1 MQPPNAAPS
10 IPVGPS
16 SAPASFDPIAE
27 MEDKRNRKEK
37 RELQL
42 KNLKSSRTSKRMNVY
57 FSLGV
62 LTILFGFSFFPVS
75 QGDIS
80 SNPHETLSAEEVT
93 AWMDPISPQHWNQ
106 EQIDE
111 RAESKIWD
119 GSDFNAGSF
128 EQDLNLGIWQPFDLG
143 PLNDVQ
149 VKLTLKGYRF
159 DGMNTS
165 FHVGLFE
172 SPSGCDS
179 LPTTEIVW
187 NRDDT
192 SRVTIMDTPES
203 LALAAGGITEVT
215 LTVKPGRYC
224 LIFQYLDAQDYNHAS
239 WASTQQYWKATVD
252 SEADMFWPRA
262 FLLPICVLILPFF
275 IAAVIGAQKAGS
287 AYKKVRY
294 PEASTKSTEEQVM
307 DAAEAERAMG
317 MDLSSG
323 SEGADEEQVDAH
335 EPTSTEDETNPPE
348 EEISSTET
356 IEEQVQTESSESTEE
371 SADGASEYT
380 DEQLLAAG
388 WSAEQIAQMRGSP

>member
-10 IPVGPS
+10 IPDGPS

-37 RELQL
+37 RERQL
-42 KNLKSSRTSKRMNVY
+42 KDLKSTRSSKRINVY
-57 FSLGV
+57 FTLGV
-62 LTILFGFSFFPVS
+62 LTLLFGFSFFPVS

-93 AWMDPISPQHWNQ
+93 AWMDPISPQHWTQ

-128 EQDLNLGIWQPFDLG
+128 EQDLSLGIWQPFDFG

-149 VKLTLKGYRF
+149 VKLILKGYRF

-172 SPSGCDS
+172 APSGCDS
-179 LPTTEIVW
+179 LPTSEIVW
-187 NRDDT
+187 NRDDP
-192 SRVTIMDTPES
+192 SRVTVMDSPES
-203 LALAAGGITEVT
+203 LALAAGATTEVT

-224 LIFQYLDAQDYNHAS
+224 LIFQYLDAQNYNHAS
-239 WASTQQYWKATVD
+239 WSNTQQYWKATVD
-252 SEADMFWPRA
+252 SEVDMFWPRS

-294 PEASTKSTEEQVM
+294 PETSTKSTEEQVM

-323 SEGADEEQVDAH
+323 SEGADEEQVN
-335 EPTSTEDETNPPE
+335 TDETLPPE
-348 EEISSTET
+348 EETIPSEEETMPTET
-356 IEEQVQTESSESTEE
+356 PEEEVQAESSESTEE
-371 SADGASEYT
+371 STDGASQYT

-388 WSAEQIAQMRGSP
+388 WTAEQIAQMRGSS

>member
-10 IPVGPS
+10 IPAGPS
-16 SAPASFDPIAE
+16 SAPASVDPIAE

-37 RELQL
+37 RERQL
-42 KNLKSSRTSKRMNVY
+42 TNLKSTRSSKRMNVY
-57 FSLGV
+57 FSLG
-62 LTILFGFSFFPVS
+62 LLALLFGFSFFPVA

-80 SNPHETLSAEEVT
+80 SNPHETLSSEEVT
-93 AWMDPISPQHWNQ
+93 AWMDPISPQHWTQ

-128 EQDLNLGIWQPFDLG
+128 EQDLNLGIWQPFDFG

-165 FHVGLFE
+165 FNVGLFE
-172 SPSGCDS
+172 ASSGCDS
-179 LPTTEIVW
+179 LPTSEIVW
-187 NRDDT
+187 NRDDP
-192 SRVTIMDTPES
+192 SRITVMDTPES
-203 LALAAGGITEVT
+203 LALAAGSTTEVT

-224 LIFQYLDAQDYNHAS
+224 LIFQYLDAQDYNHPS
-239 WASTQQYWKATVD
+239 WSSTQQYWKATVD
-252 SEADMFWPRA
+252 SEVDMFWPRA

-275 IAAVIGAQKAGS
+275 IAAIIGAQKAGS

-294 PEASTKSTEEQVM
+294 PETSTKSTEEQVM

-323 SEGADEEQVDAH
+323 SEGADEEQLD
-335 EPTSTEDETNPPE
+335 SDETTLPE
-348 EEISSTET
+348 EETLSTEPQ
-356 IEEQVQTESSESTEE
+356 EEEVDTESSESTEE
-371 SADGASEYT
+371 STDGASQYT